1 LTHATESW
9 YTKQARRLK
18 CSAENHDWVLEQ
30 LGGDFWVPLRSTFK
44 ALMSPAELEAMEF
57 DVQLSSHSS
66 DRNCTA
72 SDSKYACI
80 AGKFVQSLVR
90 RRAFR
95 SAWFTDGWPHRFFGF
110 LGGDELK
117 EETGRLL
124 KDTYE
129 AYELA
134 KTKDTQFYNDL
145 CSKSPFRLPAVRQIS
160 EPVRANG
167 WQPTPEVL
175 QRLRAR
181 NGCFKQSR
189 LVENGFLLER
199 REESE
204 HTNCQM
210 AEATVF
216 HSLASADCLTSRRAV

>member
-1 LTHATESW
+1 MG
-9 YTKQARRLK
+9 
-18 CSAENHDWVLEQ
+18 V
-30 LGGDFWVPLRSTFK
+30 G
-44 ALMSPAELEAMEF
+44 
-57 DVQLSSHSS
+57 
-66 DRNCTA
+66 NCAA
-72 SDSKYACI
+72 SDSKDACI

-95 SAWFTDGWPHRFFGF
+95 SAWFIDGWPHRFFGF

-124 KDTYE
+124 KDAYE

-134 KTKDTQFYNDL
+134 KTKDTQYSNDL
-145 CSKSPFRLPAVRQIS
+145 CSKSSFRLPAVRQIS

-181 NGCFKQSR
+181 NRCFKQSR
-189 LVENGFLLER
+189 LVEHGFR
-199 REESE
+199 GAYNHR
-204 HTNCQM
+204 
-210 AEATVF
+210 V
-216 HSLASADCLTSRRAV
+216 

>member
-1 LTHATESW
+1 
-9 YTKQARRLK
+9 
-18 CSAENHDWVLEQ
+18 
-30 LGGDFWVPLRSTFK
+30 LRSTIA
-44 ALMSPAELEAMEF
+44 ALMSPAELETMEF

-66 DRNCTA
+66 DGHCAA
-72 SDSKYACI
+72 SDSKYASL

-95 SAWFTDGWPHRFFGF
+95 SAWFTEGWPHRFNGF

-117 EETGRLL
+117 KETGRLL
-124 KDTYE
+124 KDTYD
-129 AYELA
+129 AYALA
-134 KTKDTQFYNDL
+134 KAKDTLFYNEL

-160 EPVRANG
+160 EPVKANG

-175 QRLRAR
+175 IRLRAR

-189 LVENGFLLER
+189 LVENGFLYER
-199 REESE
+199 RKEAE

-210 AEATVF
+210 TEATVYNA
-216 HSLASADCLTSRRAV
+216 LASSDCLTSRRAV